1 MRYKNLKGF
10 MFLKFKNS
18 HGFYQK
24 EFFYIPKMYLRRNF
38 IIYII
43 LYINVYNKL
52 GIVCSD

>member
-24 EFFYIPKMYLRRNF
+24 EFFYIPKIYLRRNF